1 MKVQQYLNEVKATQI
16 GVGNQFTLSGDI
28 GKFVKGDK
36 VEITK
41 VTPFGDDIE
50 IELTD
55 DNGNSDVF
63 YLDKNDD
70 FEELA

>member
-28 GKFVKGDK
+28 GKFTKGSK
-36 VEITK
+36 VEVTK
-41 VTPFGDDIE
+41 VTSLGNDIE

-55 DNGNSDVF
+55 DEGNSDTF
-63 YLDKNDD
+63 YIDRNDN
-70 FEELA
+70 FEELF

>member
-16 GVGNQFTLSGDI
+16 AVGNQFTLSGDI

-36 VEITK
+36 VEIIK
-41 VTPFGDDIE
+41 VTPFGNDIE
-50 IELTD
+50 IKLTNEEGTTD
-55 DNGNSDVF
+55 TF

-70 FEELA
+70 FEELT